1 MDHGSYFL
9 SRMVKTLTTDTRKKV
24 HEKKPTCHV
33 NVILCGSRANT
44 NWYECCLFNYQLML
58 SPFQTPAE
66 QHVDHFASKCLC
78 WSETS
83 TILVCMPMMKY
94 NVIEQVEPSYC
105 LNILS

>member
-1 MDHGSYFL
+1 
-9 SRMVKTLTTDTRKKV
+9 MVKTLTTDTRKKV
-24 HEKKPTCHV
+24 HTKNTCHV
-33 NVILCGSRANT
+33 NVIFFGSRANT
-44 NWYECCLFNYQLML
+44 NWYAGYLYNYQLML